1 MTIWMETLVG
11 KASKQKWNKVLY
23 IKCTEN
29 DSTPLVFVFSWWN
42 LEYIDIVGIYG
53 ILVPPYARYFVNS
66 SPKNVLCRLDE
77 ISLMA
82 LENGKE
88 NFWLSLNNFAI
99 FSPLIRVLF
108 CESSSPKNALCQVW
122 LKFTPGLWRMFS
134 NVIAPWKKGVVLHL
148 NKLLFPI
155 TQECFVW
162 ILAKIGPV
170 VLVETKIWK
179 VYDYNDDDRQRTSFD
194 LESSPEPSDQVSHN

>member
-1 MTIWMETLVG
+1 MLISSRLWIFLMTIWMETLVG

-108 CESSSPKNALCQVW
+108 KECFMPSLVEIHPGALKNV
-122 LKFTPGLWRMFS
+122 LKCYRPLEKRRGPSFEQTFNPHYPRMFCM
-134 NVIAPWKKGVVLHL
+134 NFG
-148 NKLLFPI
+148 
-155 TQECFVW
+155 
-162 ILAKIGPV
+162 
-170 VLVETKIWK
+170 
-179 VYDYNDDDRQRTSFD
+179 
-194 LESSPEPSDQVSHN
+194 